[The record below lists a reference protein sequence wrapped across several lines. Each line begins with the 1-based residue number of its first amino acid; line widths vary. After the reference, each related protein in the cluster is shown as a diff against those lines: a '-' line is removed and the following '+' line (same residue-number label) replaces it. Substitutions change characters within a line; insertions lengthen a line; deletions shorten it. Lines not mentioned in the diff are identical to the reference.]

1 MRHKLCAAV
10 CILLS
15 IVLLASL
22 AACSESNVGKKKNI
36 AVIVK
41 SEDSEFWKAVETGVN
56 AAATEYNV
64 SVTFEGPQ
72 NEEDYMTQN
81 KMIESAI
88 NRNVDSIIISA
99 IDYNRCSDAISRA
112 AQKGIKII
120 AIDSTVS
127 SPAVNMFVGTDNY
140 SAGKSA
146 GQACVENFSNDEKI
160 CIGIVNYSKDT
171 ENGQRREEGFREYI
185 SGVENAEIVGV
196 VNIDSSV
203 ESATVGALKLLNEN
217 PEINVLVGFNE
228 FMSLGIG
235 NAISQKGLSDS
246 VVGVGFDSNVNSI
259 EMLESGEMDAL
270 VVQNPFAIGYLGIQ
284 NAVNL
289 INGNTKETTVY
300 TPISLITKENM
311 FDEENQ
317 KLLFKFQ

>member
-1 MRHKLCAAV
+1 MKHKLLSV
-10 CILLS
+10 FCIIVS
-15 IVLLASL
+15 IALF
-22 AACSESNVGKKKNI
+22 VGLVSCNENTVGSKKDV

-41 SEDSEFWKAVETGVN
+41 SQSSEFWKAVEKGVN

-64 SVTFEGPQ
+64 SVTFEGPE
-72 NEEDYMTQN
+72 NEEDYMSQN

-99 IDYNRCSDAISRA
+99 IDYNRCADAISQA

-120 AIDSTVS
+120 AMDSTVS
-127 SPAVNMFVGTDNY
+127 SPAVNMFVGTDNF
-140 SAGKSA
+140 SAGKTA
-146 GQACVENFSNDEKI
+146 GQACVDGFSKNEKI
-160 CIGIVNYSKDT
+160 SIGIVNYNKDT

-185 SGVENAEIVGV
+185 SQVENAEIVGV
-196 VNIDSSV
+196 VNVDSTV

-217 PEINVLVGFNE
+217 PQINALVGFNE

-235 NAISQKGLSDS
+235 NAIKQKGLSDR
-246 VVGVGFDSNVNSI
+246 VMAVGFDANVNSV
-259 EMLESGEMDAL
+259 EMLETGEMDAL
-270 VVQNPFAIGYLGIQ
+270 VVQNPFAMGYLGIQ
-284 NAVNL
+284 NAVDL
-289 INGNTKETTVY
+289 INGKAKETTVY

>member
-1 MRHKLCAAV
+1 MRRKLSAV
-10 CILLS
+10 ICILLS
-15 IVLLASL
+15 VVLLVGL
-22 AACSESNVGKKKNI
+22 VACSENNVGKKKDI

-41 SEDSEFWKAVETGVN
+41 SQNSEFWKAVEKGVN

-99 IDYNRCSDAISRA
+99 IDYNRCSDTISKA

-127 SPAVNMFVGTDNY
+127 SPAVDMFVGTDNY
-140 SAGKSA
+140 TAGKTA
-146 GQACVENFSNDEKI
+146 GQACVSEFSEDEEI
-160 CIGIVNYSKDT
+160 HIGIVNYSKDT

-185 SGVENAEIVGV
+185 SHIENAEIVGV

-203 ESATVGALKLLNEN
+203 ESATVGALNLLNEN
-217 PEINVLVGFNE
+217 PEINALVGFNE
-228 FMSLGIG
+228 FMTLGIG
-235 NAISQKGLSDS
+235 NAVRQKGLSDS
-246 VVGVGFDSNVNSI
+246 VVAVGFDSNINSV

-270 VVQNPFAIGYLGIQ
+270 VVQNPFAIGYLGIR
-284 NAVNL
+284 NAVDL
-289 INGNTKETTVY
+289 INGKTEETAVY

>member
-1 MRHKLCAAV
+1 MKHKLLAV
-10 CILLS
+10 FCIIMSFALFIGLVS
-15 IVLLASL
+15 CNQNKVNS
-22 AACSESNVGKKKNI
+22 KKDV

-41 SEDSEFWKAVETGVN
+41 SQSSEFWKSVEKGVN

-64 SVTFEGPQ
+64 SVTFEGPE
-72 NEEDYMTQN
+72 NEEDYMSQN

-99 IDYNRCSDAISRA
+99 IDYNRCADAISKA

-120 AIDSTVS
+120 AMDSTVS
-127 SPAVNMFVGTDNY
+127 SPAVSMFVGTDNF
-140 SAGKSA
+140 SAGKTA
-146 GQACVENFSNDEKI
+146 GQACVDSFSKNEKI
-160 CIGIVNYSKDT
+160 SIGIVNYNKDT

-185 SGVENAEIVGV
+185 SQIENAEIVGV
-196 VNIDSSV
+196 VNVDSTA

-217 PEINVLVGFNE
+217 PQINALVGFNE
-228 FMSLGIG
+228 FMTLGIG
-235 NAISQKGLSDS
+235 NAIKQKGLSDR
-246 VVGVGFDSNVNSI
+246 VMAVGFDANVNSV
-259 EMLESGEMDAL
+259 EMLETGEMDAL
-270 VVQNPFAIGYLGIQ
+270 VVQNPFAMGYLGIQ
-284 NAVNL
+284 NAVSL
-289 INGNTKETTVY
+289 INGKVKETTVY